1 MKGFKW
7 RSDNCRLWGFGGF
20 FVCFCYWGIV
30 ALQYCVSFCCTMKWI
45 NCIYTHIPSLMSLP
59 PLPPSHPS
67 RSSQSGLSPS
77 YQTGLPPLYSTSH
90 QLSILHIIVYISWCC
105 FLHSSHSLPP
115 YYDLKSIFYICIHF
129 FLVNKFIN
137 RHFSKEDM
145 QMANK
150 YMKRCSTSLIIREI
164 TSNYNWVSS
173 HISQNG
179 HHQKI
184 YKQ

>member
-90 QLSILHIIVYISWCC
+90 QLSSYMVFYLGFFLHIYRHTSERVWVQFQTTAIRQILQESESHEFFWFSSAYKNYVYTTQWPIKYAVGFCLEKQCTCC
-105 FLHSSHSLPP
+105 N
-115 YYDLKSIFYICIHF
+115 LKALY
-129 FLVNKFIN
+129 
-137 RHFSKEDM
+137 
-145 QMANK
+145 
-150 YMKRCSTSLIIREI
+150 
-164 TSNYNWVSS
+164 W
-173 HISQNG
+173 
-179 HHQKI
+179 
-184 YKQ
+184 